1 MTVTETQIANIQPTP
16 NLPTGRPE
24 GAYPHEAIDKIK
36 AGMLGAT
43 ALNTEVQVPTD
54 AAAENVALPTPKEHI
69 DAALVQH
76 FGDRI
81 AERRERQMGRAD
93 AVAAARAPHVEQS
106 HTASRQSVARREL
119 MAQAR

>member
-54 AAAENVALPTPKEHI
+54 ATENVASPTPKEHI

-81 AERRERQMGRAD
+81 AERRERQMGQTD

-119 MAQAR
+119 MAQTR